1 MRSSFTDT
9 FIKHP
14 VLAVVVNLVIVLVG
28 WRAIST
34 LPLQQYPKVESSS
47 VLIKTIYYGA
57 SAETVRKSHALVRR
71 AGGAQVTLPSYR
83 REVEARERRRREKI

>member
-1 MRSSFTDT
+1 MCGRRPGDPRNY
-9 FIKHP
+9 KRKVHGD
-14 VLAVVVNLVIVLVG
+14 AVWAEAAKLVVG
-28 WRAIST
+28 TGA
-34 LPLQQYPKVESSS
+34 E
-47 VLIKTIYYGA
+47 A